1 MIMKKKIYQPP
12 QVKCFTFDAEDL
24 LAASFI
30 GGNIGEEG
38 EADTQKR
45 RPAYGSENWTNEN
58 ANPLKTSSWE

>member
-24 LAASFI
+24 LASSYI
-30 GGNIGEEG
+30 GGNLGEEG

-45 RPAYGSENWTNEN
+45 RPGFSSEDWTSEEGSSF
-58 ANPLKTSSWE
+58 KSKFWE

>member
-24 LAASFI
+24 LASSFI
-30 GGNIGEEG
+30 GGNLGEEG
-38 EADTQKR
+38 KADTQKR
-45 RPAYGSENWTNEN
+45 RAAYGSEIWTNED